1 MVNASNRIGP
11 PKHTSSPG
19 FQPDLAW
26 ETREGASV
34 EISGGP
40 LLLAVSPPIKVHLGQ
55 KQWLLLPSFSSLSWA
70 SSETLIFY
78 CYKLWRIDIY
88 RAKHWIQLATFACS
102 FLNDLTV

>member
-40 LLLAVSPPIKVHLGQ
+40 LLLAVSPPHQSPPGAEAVASASIFFFPLLGLIRNSNI
-55 KQWLLLPSFSSLSWA
+55 LLLQVVA
-70 SSETLIFY
+70 
-78 CYKLWRIDIY
+78 D
-88 RAKHWIQLATFACS
+88 
-102 FLNDLTV
+102 